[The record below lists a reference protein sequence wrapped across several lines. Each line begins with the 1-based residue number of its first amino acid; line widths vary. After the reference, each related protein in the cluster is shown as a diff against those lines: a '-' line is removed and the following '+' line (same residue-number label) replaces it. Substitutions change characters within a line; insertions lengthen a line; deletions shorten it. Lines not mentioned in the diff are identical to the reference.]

1 MIQPRRRRA
10 AAYAAPAEERLMSEL
25 NTTPLIDV
33 MLVLLIMFIL
43 TVPIMTHSVKIDLP
57 QGTEDWSGEPE
68 IHRLALSR
76 NGALTW
82 NGEAIAERDLPARIA
97 AFQKAAPDFGQ
108 LLMSSDPEARYED
121 FDRVLAV
128 IKKSGVER
136 LGFVGNERFADTL
149 GR

>member
-1 MIQPRRRRA
+1 MIAHRRRHA
-10 AAYAAPAEERLMSEL
+10 AAYATPAEPRLMSDL

-57 QGTEDWSGEPE
+57 GPDTPADYKPE
-68 IHRLALSR
+68 IHSIAIDPA
-76 NGALTW
+76 GALTW
-82 NGEAIAERDLPARIA
+82 NGAAVSETELPARIA
-97 AFQKAAPDFGQ
+97 AFQKAAPDFGVLQ
-108 LLMSSDPEARYED
+108 LSADAQTRYED

-136 LGFVGNERFADTL
+136 LGFVGNERFAETL